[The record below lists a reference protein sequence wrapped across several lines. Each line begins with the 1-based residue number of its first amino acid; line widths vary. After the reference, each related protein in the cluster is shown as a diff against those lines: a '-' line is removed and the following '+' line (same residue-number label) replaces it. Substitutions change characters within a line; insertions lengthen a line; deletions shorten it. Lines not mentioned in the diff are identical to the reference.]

1 MNKTMTLNKYLS
13 SSLNLT
19 IILLKNNFVWI
30 KRNNTTIL
38 LRTKML

>member
-1 MNKTMTLNKYLS
+1 MTLNKYLS

-38 LRTKML
+38 LRTKIL

>member
-1 MNKTMTLNKYLS
+1 MTLNKYLS

-19 IILLKNNFVWI
+19 IILLKNNFVQI